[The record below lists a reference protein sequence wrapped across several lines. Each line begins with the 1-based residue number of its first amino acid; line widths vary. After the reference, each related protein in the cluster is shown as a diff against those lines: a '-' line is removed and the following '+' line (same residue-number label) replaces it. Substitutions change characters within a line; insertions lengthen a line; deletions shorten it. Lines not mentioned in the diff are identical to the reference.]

1 MRSGFH
7 GVGQG
12 LNNLKPI
19 MAGWA
24 TALMI
29 FKLVVLVVLI
39 VVAIILIRKYFFSN
53 RKAIAILNE
62 RYAKGEIEEE
72 EYLKKKQILKK

>member
-1 MRSGFH
+1 MRSGFNGIRQGANSLQPMMS
-7 GVGQG
+7 GVS
-12 LNNLKPI
+12 I
-19 MAGWA
+19 
-24 TALMI
+24 ALMI
-29 FKLVVLVVLI
+29 FKLVILVVLI